1 VKSKLSPKQ
10 AQNMLNF
17 AVKGLA
23 PARNAQ
29 SIVTKGVEVLGI
41 GQPLN
46 ATLVSERLAWHPNY
60 LISYQQLPYQEDSR
74 AQLADHPHYSFP
86 SLPSE
91 STLAIIL

>member
-60 LISYQQLPYQEDSR
+60 LISYQQLPYQEDSG
-74 AQLADHPHYSFP
+74 LSW
-86 SLPSE
+86 LT
-91 STLAIIL
+91 TLTILFLVFLRNQHWR